1 MEDLVSEKIVEII
14 SSRTE
19 LGELRQKCD
28 AYRVSLMAQRVTKA
42 EIFEACLTLVISQ
55 KCDTTRLRQV
65 SHRKKM
71 RYLKWEELI

>member
-42 EIFEACLTLVISQ
+42 EIFEACLTLVVSQ
-55 KCDTTRLRQV
+55 K
-65 SHRKKM
+65 
-71 RYLKWEELI
+71 

>member
-28 AYRVSLMAQRVTKA
+28 AYRVSLMAQRVTKKTRVKA
-42 EIFEACLTLVISQ
+42 HLHASPIS
-55 KCDTTRLRQV
+55 
-65 SHRKKM
+65 H
-71 RYLKWEELI
+71 